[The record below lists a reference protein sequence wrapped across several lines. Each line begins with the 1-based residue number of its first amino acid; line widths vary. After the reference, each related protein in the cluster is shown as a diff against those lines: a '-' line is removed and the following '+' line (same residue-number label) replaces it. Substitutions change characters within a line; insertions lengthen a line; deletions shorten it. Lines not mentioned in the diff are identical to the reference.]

1 MRHVF
6 SLIFFLSLAESYV
19 EKNNL
24 SSLGIVVTGLFLS
37 RCRLRRRCNSGLAAV
52 LGPRVEI
59 LVTTQPV
66 HPGPGRGGDEATAG
80 IVGAHACDR
89 DASLLRSQLEP

>member
-1 MRHVF
+1 MHLLECD
-6 SLIFFLSLAESYV
+6 SLFVAML
-19 EKNNL
+19 
-24 SSLGIVVTGLFLS
+24 TW
-37 RCRLRRRCNSGLAAV
+37 NSGLAAV
-52 LGPRVEI
+52 LGPHVEI
-59 LVTTQPV
+59 LVTTKPV